1 MLPHLGEYRRTHFFA
16 VCDGHGVFGR
26 EVSDF
31 VKNQLAHNVEQNIKQ
46 TFDLAKMQQRVV
58 DSTEVKE
65 QLTKSFVAVQDGLFR
80 DSKLNLRF
88 SGSTCVSVL
97 IVGNKIF
104 CSNVGDSRAILV
116 RFTKEGSHVA
126 IPLNRDHKADEPD
139 EEARILR
146 NGGRVQPY
154 RDVNGNQLG
163 PLRVWHLHEDI
174 PGLAMTRSFGD

>member
-1 MLPHLGEYRRTHFFA
+1 M
-16 VCDGHGVFGR
+16 CDGHGVFGK

-31 VKNQLAHNVEQNIKQ
+31 VKTRLGQYVETSIKN
-46 TFDLAKMQQRVV
+46 TFDMAKQAQRVV

-65 QLTKSFVAVQDGLFR
+65 QLNRSFIQVQDTLFR
-80 DSKLNLRF
+80 ESKINLRF

-97 IVGNKIF
+97 IVGTKIF
-104 CSNVGDSRAILV
+104 CANVGDSRAVLV
-116 RFTKEGSHVA
+116 RKTGKNQDQTVA

-154 RDVNGNQLG
+154 RDMHGNPLG
-163 PLRVWHLHEDI
+163 PLRVWHLKEDI
-174 PGLAMTRSFGD
+174 PGLAMTRSFGDQAAA